1 MIDSSRR
8 TLRAA
13 SSWALLTV
21 LTGVSCEHQTPAE
34 PPPVVATAPAVA
46 TTPAAPPAPSATK
59 PRDPALELPEVQR
72 ARIEFGL
79 ASFERFAQDWPWIRV
94 DRTCVLLLSPTVQ
107 WIANCDEPPTYHQ
120 VEAPLRGRPVY
131 ANGSTTLNMGG
142 QEIPVTAFLQAVPAG
157 AEISIPKLDANDASA
172 KPQWIIASTL
182 ESLREHHPAFKQEAN
197 TEEWLGIFLHE
208 FFHTQQQLQPSFR
221 ATLAAI
227 KAQEL
232 DPTKLD
238 RAFATDPA
246 YRAQVESEYKLLSEA
261 AARDDALTAEAA
273 RAVLAEWQK
282 LYDQRQTSLRSLGGD
297 VLARTDLVYLYL
309 EGAARYAE
317 SLFIAEPRL
326 RATLPIPNDPY
337 FTSFAGRGR
346 KYAQLSNRKM
356 GTRYYYSLGY
366 HLGLVLDRADPSWK
380 ARVSETPDWI
390 VGLAREQAAL
400 AGKKLSAR

>member
-8 TLRAA
+8 PLRAA
-13 SSWALLTV
+13 SSWALLAA
-21 LTGVSCEHQTPAE
+21 LTGVSCEHRTPAE
-34 PPPVVATAPAVA
+34 PPPAIATAPAVA
-46 TTPAAPPAPSATK
+46 TTAAAAPAPSAAK
-59 PRDPALELPEVQR
+59 PHDPALALPEVQR
-72 ARIEFGL
+72 ARIEFAL
-79 ASFERFAQDWPWIRV
+79 ASFERFAQDWPWIRA

-107 WIANCDEPPTYHQ
+107 WVANCDEPPTYDQ
-120 VEAPLRGRPVY
+120 IEEPLRGRPVY
-131 ANGSTTLNMGG
+131 SNRSTTLDAGG
-142 QEIPVTAFLQAVPAG
+142 QEIPVTVFMQAVPA
-157 AEISIPKLDANDASA
+157 AADISMPKVEANDAGE
-172 KPQWIIASTL
+172 KPPWIIATTL
-182 ESLREHHPAFKQEAN
+182 EALREHHPAFKQEAN

-232 DPTKLD
+232 DPAKLE
-238 RAFATDPA
+238 RAFATDPS
-246 YRAQVESEYKLLSEA
+246 YRAQVEKEYQLLSEA
-261 AARDDALTAEAA
+261 AAGDEALTPEAA
-273 RAVLAEWQK
+273 RSVLANWSK
-282 LYDQRQTSLRSLGGD
+282 LYDQRQSSLRGLGGD

-317 SLFIAEPRL
+317 SMFIAEPRL
-326 RATLPIPNDPY
+326 RATSSIANDPY

-356 GTRYYYSLGY
+356 GTKYYYSLGY